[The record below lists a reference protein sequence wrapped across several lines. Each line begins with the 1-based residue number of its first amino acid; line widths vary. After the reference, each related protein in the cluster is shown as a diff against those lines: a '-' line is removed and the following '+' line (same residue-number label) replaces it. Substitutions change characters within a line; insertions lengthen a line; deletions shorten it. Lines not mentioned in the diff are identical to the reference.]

1 MKKIWWT
8 WDLRMRWS
16 HGFCSD
22 EESFLQNYTRAIDD
36 VAEAVEGHD
45 RESRETLR
53 RFLASR
59 HERLRSSAVAR
70 GQNAASDRDVF
81 KSNPQLAKLLVSD
94 FKALVVGYRS
104 DGNVRQYLPPSPAS
118 VYAFVYNSHADEV
131 RQFTQS
137 LNFLNLLLDSRLP
150 MATDEVVAA
159 FLRSASRTHPDP
171 KQFLVRAGKELAW
184 LLSNDIRR
192 LDSILKRL
200 SQ

>member
-1 MKKIWWT
+1 MDIEQKIAEVIET
-8 WDLRMRWS
+8 SNPEFTAQCHELEGVPALGSLVR
-16 HGFCSD
+16 
-22 EESFLQNYTRAIDD
+22 TRGKDCDIYGIVYYSATHSI
-36 VAEAVEGHD
+36 EPG
-45 RESRETLR
+45 R
-53 RFLASR
+53 RII
-59 HERLRSSAVAR
+59 AR
-70 GQNAASDRDVF
+70 GQNAASDKDVF
-81 KSNPQLAKLLVSD
+81 KANPQLAKLLVSD
-94 FKALVVGYRS
+94 FKALVVGYLS
-104 DGNVRQYLPPSPAS
+104 GGAVKQYLPPSPAS
-118 VYAFVYNSHADEV
+118 VYAFVYNSSAEEV